1 MNIKKHLVA
10 IAILL
15 CQFLVSYGQMTDNQ
29 VVETVK
35 QAQAQGKSQEEIIY
49 LLSQKGVTKEQVE
62 RIKANYE
69 QEVTSENTNTSRER
83 LEQITSEEQHT
94 APKSG
99 YSDIFGRNMFNNKKL
114 TFEPNLNIPTPDDY
128 KLGPGD
134 EIIIDIWGNSEVSV
148 KQQIS
153 PEGSIY
159 ITGLG
164 PVYLNGKLIKEA
176 RAYLKNALGKI
187 YADLNS
193 PEPKTFIQVSLGQIR
208 SIKVNIMGEVVMP
221 GTYTLP
227 SLATVFHALYSAGG
241 VSDVGTL
248 RNIKLFR
255 NGEELKEIDIY
266 EYITKGD
273 NSCDI
278 TLRDGD
284 NINVGTFRKI
294 VSINGKVKRPMR
306 YELKENEK
314 LNHVLE
320 YAGDFSSDAYKKN
333 LTLTRKGDSEYQI
346 FTIESKE
353 YASLELQNGDV
364 VRVDA
369 ILNKFENRVTI
380 SGAVYRPGD
389 FALSDKLNTIK
400 ELIQLAEGVK
410 GDAFLDRTIL
420 YREKEDLTTEI
431 LSIDLAKLL
440 NGEAKDLQL
449 QKNDRLY
456 IPSRNSLREGYTIEI
471 YGEVKDPRSYPFVDN
486 MTLEDAVIQAGGL
499 KESASVVRVDVSRRI
514 KDPKSTEE
522 APSEA
527 LLFCFAL
534 KDNLIIDGE
543 KNFVLEPFDEIY
555 VRRSPSY
562 REQQKIRIE
571 GEVIYPG
578 VYAKSGVNERLSDL
592 IKRAGGVTSKAY
604 VKGARLVRQMNAD
617 EQMKVTSALKL
628 AQNSQGD
635 SISIAS
641 LDIGTTY
648 YVGIDLH
655 EALRQPGSDY
665 DIVLR
670 AGDRLHVPNFNT
682 TVKISGAVMYPN
694 AVTFNQKKKL
704 KSYIENAGGFANRAK
719 KKKVYVLYM
728 NGMIATRKHMHY
740 PKIEPGCEIIVPM
753 KSARKGF
760 GWAEFMSTA
769 TSTTSLAAMVTA
781 ILNNT
786 K

>member
-1 MNIKKHLVA
+1 MTIKKHLLA

-15 CQFLVSYGQMTDNQ
+15 CNLMVSYGQITDNQ
-29 VVETVK
+29 VIETVK
-35 QAQAQGKSQEEIIY
+35 QAQAQGKSQEDIIY

-69 QEVTSENTNTSRER
+69 QEVTSENTNVSRER
-83 LEQITSEEQHT
+83 LEQITSDELHAT
-94 APKSG
+94 PKPAN
-99 YSDIFGRNMFNNKKL
+99 SDIFGRSMFNNKKL

-134 EIIIDIWGNSEVSV
+134 EIIIDIWGNSEVSI

-153 PEGSIY
+153 PEGSVY
-159 ITGLG
+159 ISGLG
-164 PVYLNGKLIKEA
+164 PVYLNGKQIKEA
-176 RAYLKNALGKI
+176 KAYLKNALGKI

-284 NINVGTFRKI
+284 NVNVGTFRKI

-320 YAGDFSSDAYKKN
+320 YAGGFSSDAYKKN

-440 NGEAKDLQL
+440 NGKAEDLQL
-449 QKNDRLY
+449 RKNDRLY

-670 AGDRLHVPNFNT
+670 AGDQLRVPNHNS

-694 AVTFNQKKKL
+694 AVTYKQNKKL
-704 KSYIENAGGFANRAK
+704 KSYIENAGGFAIRAK
-719 KKKVYVLYM
+719 KKKAYVLYM
-728 NGMIATRKHMHY
+728 NGMIATRKNMRY
-740 PKIEPGCEIIVPM
+740 PKIEPGCEIIVPI
-753 KSARKGF
+753 KTRRNDF
-760 GWAEFMSTA
+760 GWAKFLSIANSTA
-769 TSTTSLAAMVTA
+769 YMGAVATS